1 MSVTKLTNSIVWID
15 KDRNHFSSK
24 SVVTNRSAQTLSIT
38 PVFCDW
44 LPTSLGLAKGTSEGE
59 VQKEHSRCADDPE
72 SSKSVWSIFFK
83 TCWWTPGCYPLLDYR
98 YTLGRGGDESN
109 ILFDQKDPQY
119 KLYKIERGGEV
130 WSLARVYGDSGHPS
144 LPGSARGVSD
154 PWSELLWSGSTLI
167 PENGIFSKNP
177 LTACRWKRSSFV
189 H

>member
-130 WSLARVYGDSGHPS
+130 WFLARCLWRFRSPIIIQVNSWRIRS
-144 LPGSARGVSD
+144 LIWTTMV
-154 PWSELLWSGSTLI
+154 
-167 PENGIFSKNP
+167 GIYTYTWEWYFFKESVDR
-177 LTACRWKRSSFV
+177 L
-189 H
+189 